1 MTHVGTAALGCPAAG
16 RIGSLRREEQ
26 RLCGA
31 DTSVRW
37 LWSWSQSWRPRLR
50 CRPALAIPTAVGTT
64 PKDLLPPHLAQL
76 SVFLN
81 W

>member
-31 DTSVRW
+31 DTSVGW

-50 CRPALAIPTAVGTT
+50 CRPALAIRPQSERRRRTCY
-64 PKDLLPPHLAQL
+64 PPI
-76 SVFLN
+76 
-81 W
+81 